1 LTWVAG
7 KDIIVLGEKTIS
19 RREPSVYPGVSIDMA
34 ATTDDN
40 GTATT
45 TTPPAK
51 PRAPRPAGKAPG
63 RAATGSKGVS
73 PRKATGPADRLKAA
87 REAANKMKMVAD
99 PTRLRVLLLLEDGE
113 KFVGQLCEA
122 LGQSQP
128 AVSHHIALLRTGG
141 LIEPRRAGKNN
152 YYSNSESGRALAAM
166 IRALIG

>member
-1 LTWVAG
+1 VAG

-87 REAANKMKMVAD
+87 RAAANLLKQVGDA
-99 PTRLRVLLLLEDGE
+99 TRLQVLLILEQGE
-113 KFVGQLCEA
+113 RNVGELCA
-122 LGQSQP
+122 DLGHMSQP
-128 AVSHHIALLRTGG
+128 ACSHHLALLRHGR
-141 LIEPRRAGKNN
+141 LIDPRRNGKNN
-152 YYSNSESGRALAAM
+152 IYSLTDTGRALVAAV
-166 IRALIG
+166 RGFVGG